1 MTKSLKLSGKIFSMF
16 VPDHLPD
23 DYDLRLHIIQS
34 DETVTSKTCKSIWS
48 KEYKNTEQFPI
59 SYSIDYQVEG
69 I

>member
-1 MTKSLKLSGKIFSMF
+1 MF